1 MNAYPIEIS
10 QLSKDFGKT
19 RVLNNVNLTVAH
31 GTVHGFLGPNGAG
44 KSTTIR
50 CLLGLIHPTTG
61 TLRINNTDPTKTT
74 IHNVAYVP
82 GDVELFPNLTGNQVL
97 DTLAKLR
104 PTGDNKKKRAEYI
117 ERFKLDPTKKI
128 RTYSKGNRQK
138 VMLIAALAAN
148 VDILVLDEPTSGLD
162 PLIEQTFINIVR
174 ERRNEGAAILLSSHI
189 LSEVQELAD
198 DISIIR
204 NGTIVESGS
213 LKQLAHIRGVRI
225 RATDPDYDHIHE
237 QHSVNPTLQHL
248 IDQGASNITI
258 TPASLEE
265 LFLEFYQESPG
276 KQGQTHGN
284 QQQGKPQGAQSQQQG
299 GASRA

>member
-1 MNAYPIEIS
+1 MNVYPIEIS

-61 TLRINNTDPTKTT
+61 TCRINNTDPTKTT

-117 ERFKLDPTKKI
+117 ERFQLDPTKKI

-138 VMLIAALAAN
+138 VMLIAAFAAN

-225 RATDPDYDHIHE
+225 RATNPDYDHIHE
-237 QHSVNPTLQHL
+237 QDSVNPTLQHL

-265 LFLEFYQESPG
+265 LFLEFYQDG
-276 KQGQTHGN
+276 
-284 QQQGKPQGAQSQQQG
+284 QGKPAQQQETQGNQGQQQG
-299 GASRA
+299 GNSRA

>member
-19 RVLNNVNLTVAH
+19 RVLNNVNLTVTK

-74 IHNVAYVP
+74 IHNAAYVP

-138 VMLIAALAAN
+138 VMLIAAFAAN

-237 QHSVNPTLQHL
+237 QDSVNPTLQHL

-265 LFLEFYQESPG
+265 LFLEFYQDGQSG
-276 KQGQTHGN
+276 QGQTHGN
-284 QQQGKPQGAQSQQQG
+284 QRQQQGNQNQQQG
-299 GASRA
+299 GASHA

>member
-19 RVLNNVNLTVAH
+19 RVLNNVNLTVTK

-61 TLRINNTDPTKTT
+61 TCRINNTDPTKTT
-74 IHNVAYVP
+74 IHNIAYVP

-117 ERFKLDPTKKI
+117 ERFQLDPTKKI

-138 VMLIAALAAN
+138 VMLIAAFAAN

-225 RATDPDYDHIHE
+225 RATNPDYDHIHE
-237 QHSVNPTLQHL
+237 QDSVNPTLQHL

-265 LFLEFYQESPG
+265 LFLEFYQDG
-276 KQGQTHGN
+276 QGQTHGN
-284 QQQGKPQGAQSQQQG
+284 QRQQQGKQQGNQRQQQG
-299 GASRA
+299 GAGRA